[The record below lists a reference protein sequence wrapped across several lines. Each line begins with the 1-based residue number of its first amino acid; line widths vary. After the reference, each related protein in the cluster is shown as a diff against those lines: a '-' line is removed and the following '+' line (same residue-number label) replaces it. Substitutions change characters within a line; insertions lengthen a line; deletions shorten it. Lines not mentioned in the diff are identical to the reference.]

1 MHNSLVI
8 QEVGGVMLKKI
19 IRLFFQAIIVL
30 ILPSAVL
37 AQETLVLDASDSL
50 NQITNVSQLQDV
62 QPGDWAYQALRGLVE
77 RYGCIAGYRDG
88 TFRGNR
94 ALTRYEFAA
103 ALDTCLQQVQ
113 QLIDSGTANLA
124 TKEDL
129 EILSRLNQEFK
140 SELAT
145 ISERVGKL
153 EEKTDFLEKNQFSTT
168 TKLKG
173 EGIFALSFTD
183 KGEATFSDRVRLNF
197 NSSFT
202 GKDLLRIRLQ
212 ANNVP
217 NLSGVT
223 GTDMSRTSFDAGNN
237 NNVSLNEVYYR
248 WSDGKKIQ
256 FWIGTIGLDIDDV
269 FNPYNPNL
277 NPSGTG
283 TVTRFNR
290 YNPSTH
296 RGPEGAGVGFQYKL
310 GDKADLIA
318 LYLTDPSQTSNPNQG
333 FFNSN
338 FSTGVQL
345 NYKPTKNLNFG
356 VAYLHTYHNQGSVN
370 LVSSTGSPIGKD
382 PFQGKA
388 AASQDGF
395 GLNADW
401 QINNKFQAGGWI
413 GYAKANAQGI
423 DSQAEL
429 WNWNAHFSML
439 DVGKEGAIFSLAGG
453 QLPRAGYVKGFPADK
468 DTSHLVEVQYK
479 YPVNKN
485 ISITPALYTVF
496 NPNHNN
502 SNDTVYVGVV
512 RTTFSF

>member
-1 MHNSLVI
+1 
-8 QEVGGVMLKKI
+8 MLKKI

-248 WSDGKKIQ
+248 WSDGK
-256 FWIGTIGLDIDDV
+256 
-269 FNPYNPNL
+269 
-277 NPSGTG
+277 S
-283 TVTRFNR
+283 
-290 YNPSTH
+290 
-296 RGPEGAGVGFQYKL
+296 
-310 GDKADLIA
+310 
-318 LYLTDPSQTSNPNQG
+318 
-333 FFNSN
+333 
-338 FSTGVQL
+338 
-345 NYKPTKNLNFG
+345 
-356 VAYLHTYHNQGSVN
+356 
-370 LVSSTGSPIGKD
+370 
-382 PFQGKA
+382 
-388 AASQDGF
+388 
-395 GLNADW
+395 
-401 QINNKFQAGGWI
+401 
-413 GYAKANAQGI
+413 
-423 DSQAEL
+423 
-429 WNWNAHFSML
+429 
-439 DVGKEGAIFSLAGG
+439 AI
-453 QLPRAGYVKGFPADK
+453 RC
-468 DTSHLVEVQYK
+468 
-479 YPVNKN
+479 
-485 ISITPALYTVF
+485 
-496 NPNHNN
+496 
-502 SNDTVYVGVV
+502 
-512 RTTFSF
+512 

>member
-1 MHNSLVI
+1 
-8 QEVGGVMLKKI
+8 MLKKI

-50 NQITNVSQLQDV
+50 NQVTNVSQLQDV

-77 RYGCIAGYRDG
+77 RYGCIAGYPDG

-129 EILSRLNQEFK
+129 ETLRRLNQEFK
-140 SELAT
+140 GELAT

-183 KGEATFSDRVRLNF
+183 KGEATFSDRVRL
-197 NSSFT
+197 
-202 GKDLLRIRLQ
+202 K
-212 ANNVP
+212 
-217 NLSGVT
+217 
-223 GTDMSRTSFDAGNN
+223 
-237 NNVSLNEVYYR
+237 
-248 WSDGKKIQ
+248 
-256 FWIGTIGLDIDDV
+256 
-269 FNPYNPNL
+269 
-277 NPSGTG
+277 
-283 TVTRFNR
+283 
-290 YNPSTH
+290 
-296 RGPEGAGVGFQYKL
+296 
-310 GDKADLIA
+310 A

-338 FSTGVQL
+338 FSTGLQL
-345 NYKPTKNLNFG
+345 NYKPTKNVNLG
-356 VAYLHTYHNQGSVN
+356 VAYLHTYYNQGSVN

-401 QINNKFQAGGWI
+401 QINNKFQSGGWI

>member
-1 MHNSLVI
+1 
-8 QEVGGVMLKKI
+8 MLKKI
-19 IRLFFQAIIVL
+19 RLFFAGIIVL

-37 AQETLVLDASDSL
+37 AQQTLGLDASDSL
-50 NQITNVSQLQDV
+50 NQITNVSQLDDV
-62 QPGDWAYQALRGLVE
+62 QPTDWAYEALRSLVE
-77 RYGCIAGYRDG
+77 RYGCIAGYPDG

-113 QLIDSGTANLA
+113 QLMGSGTANLA

-129 EILSRLNQEFK
+129 EILNRLNQEFK
-140 SELAT
+140 AELAT
-145 ISERVGKL
+145 ISARVDKL
-153 EEKTDFLEKNQFSTT
+153 EERTDVLEQHQFSTT

-173 EGIFALSFTD
+173 EAIFALSFTD
-183 KGEATFSDRVRLNF
+183 EGEATLSDRVRLNL
-197 NSSFT
+197 NTSFT
-202 GKDLLRIRLQ
+202 GKDLLRVRLQ
-212 ANNVP
+212 GTNVP

-223 GTDMSRTSFDAGNN
+223 GTDMSRTSFDAGSNN
-237 NNVSLNEVYYR
+237 NITLNELYYR
-248 WSDGKKIQ
+248 WSDGKKFQ
-256 FWIGTIGLDIDDV
+256 FWIGTVGLDIDDI
-269 FNPYNPNL
+269 FTTGNPNL
-277 NPSGTG
+277 NSSATG

-290 YNPSTH
+290 YNPATH

-310 GDKADLIA
+310 GAKADLIA

-338 FSTGVQL
+338 FSTGLQL
-345 NYKPTKNLNFG
+345 NYKPTNNLNLG
-356 VAYLHTYHNQGSVN
+356 VAYLHTYYNQGSVN
-370 LVSSTGSPIGKD
+370 LVSSTGSPISKD

-401 QINNKFQAGGWI
+401 QINNKFQVGGWV
-413 GYAKANAQGI
+413 GYSLANAQGI

-429 WNWNAHFSML
+429 WNWNAHFSVL
-439 DVGKEGAIFSLAGG
+439 DVGKEGAILSLAGG

-468 DTSHLVEVQYK
+468 DTSYLVEVQYK
-479 YPVNKN
+479 YPVNNN
-485 ISITPALYTVF
+485 ITITPGFYAIF
-496 NPNHNN
+496 NPNHDS
-502 SNDTVYVGVV
+502 SNDTVYIGVV

>member
-1 MHNSLVI
+1 M
-8 QEVGGVMLKKI
+8 MFKK
-19 IRLFFQAIIVL
+19 IRLFFAAMIIL
-30 ILPSAVL
+30 ILPSPIL
-37 AQETLVLDASDSL
+37 AQETLGLDASDSL
-50 NQITNVSQLQDV
+50 GQITNVNQLEDV
-62 QPGDWAYQALRGLVE
+62 QPSDWAYQALASLVE
-77 RYGCIAGYRDG
+77 RYGCIAGYPDG

-129 EILSRLNQEFK
+129 ETLRRLNQEFQA
-140 SELAT
+140 ELKTLGA
-145 ISERVGKL
+145 RVAKL
-153 EEKTDFLEKNQFSTT
+153 EERTDVLENNQFSTT
-168 TKLKG
+168 TKLTG
-173 EGIFALSFTD
+173 EAIFAPIFTD
-183 KGEATFSDRVRLNF
+183 KGEATLSDRVRLNF
-197 NSSFT
+197 KTSFT
-202 GKDLLRIRLQ
+202 GKDLLKIRFQ

-217 NLSGVT
+217 NLSAVT

-248 WSDGKKIQ
+248 WSDGKKSQ
-256 FWIGTIGLDIDDV
+256 FWIGTVGLDIDDI
-269 FNPYNPNL
+269 FITGNPNL
-277 NPSGTG
+277 NSSGPG

-296 RGPEGAGVGFQYKL
+296 RGPEGAGVGLQYKL
-310 GDKADLIA
+310 SDQADLIA
-318 LYLTDPSQTSNPNQG
+318 LYVTDSIQTSNPNQG

-338 FSTGVQL
+338 FSTGLQL

-356 VAYLHTYHNQGSVN
+356 VAYLHTYYNQGSVN

-395 GLNADW
+395 GLNADLK
-401 QINNKFQAGGWI
+401 INEKFQAGGWI
-413 GYAKANAQGI
+413 GYSQANAQGI

-429 WNWNAHFSML
+429 WNWNAHFSVL
-439 DVGKEGAIFSLAGG
+439 DVGKEGAILSLAGG
-453 QLPRAGYVKGFPADK
+453 QLPRAGYVKGFPSDK
-468 DTSHLVEVQYK
+468 DTSYLVELQYK

-485 ISITPALYTVF
+485 ITITPALYAVF

-502 SNDTVYVGVV
+502 SNDPVYIGIV